1 MVSLLDMGVRARE
14 ERAAVAK
21 VLVIEKD
28 SVFAAVLEDRL
39 RVAGHAVRVLADAA
53 KAPAIALELQADF
66 LLLDTGADAAADTV
80 QALRGQDSTRS
91 LPMLAMS
98 DRNEGADR
106 VAALKAGADDYLARP
121 VDLEELLIRTERL
134 LGGRGAEQMLQ
145 GDLATHPLWAVL
157 QYLQQVRKTGS
168 LRVRSGNTSGTV
180 ALHDGEP
187 VNARWQTLRGR
198 EAFLAL
204 LCAEEG
210 TFRFDGSKP
219 PSGQP
224 EPLAVNELLMHSAWL
239 KDELENRRPYL
250 PATGEPLQTLTDFPP
265 RVGEELGG
273 LPLQRVLTR
282 IHEQP
287 GVRLFDLIAEETEA
301 PQTLRLTV
309 AWLVEHGLVSTRDR
323 VPESAPQNTM
333 ELSSAMIFDV
343 AIIGLLDAAKK
354 AGFDI
359 AALPC
364 LVLVEPSVWPGL
376 RRLIEEAPGYRTNEA
391 LRKLV
396 EQMELR
402 KAGSATLPVDRGKL
416 SLHVQALTKAAQPQ
430 IAAILPGCAGVL
442 VWVDGPDGAELAQSV
457 VQRLDATGGRAS
469 GMLVAG
475 TAAVQK
481 DVERLTGGSRR
492 WRTSQHAPKSLLGL
506 FRLLQ
511 PESR

>member
-1 MVSLLDMGVRARE
+1 
-14 ERAAVAK
+14 VAK

-39 RVAGHAVRVLADAA
+39 RVAGHAVRVLGDAA
-53 KAPAIALELQADF
+53 KASAAANEQQPD
-66 LLLDTGADAAADTV
+66 LLVLDAGADPAADAV

-91 LPMLAMS
+91 LPVLALS
-98 DRNEGADR
+98 SRAEGPDR
-106 VAALKAGADDYLARP
+106 VAALRAGADDFLALP
-121 VDLEELLIRTERL
+121 CELEELLIRAERL

-180 ALHDGEP
+180 GLRDGEP
-187 VNARWQTLRGR
+187 VNARWQALRGR

-204 LCAEEG
+204 LSAEEG
-210 TFRFDGSKP
+210 SFRFDGATP
-219 PSGQP
+219 PAGAP
-224 EPLAVNELLMHSAWL
+224 EPLSFNEILMHSAWL
-239 KDELENRRPYL
+239 KDELENRRQYL

-273 LPLQRVLTR
+273 LPLQRLLTR
-282 IHEQP
+282 IHNQP
-287 GVRLFDLIAEETEA
+287 GLRLFDLIAEETDA
-301 PQTLRLTV
+301 PLTTRLTV
-309 AWLVEHGLVSTRDR
+309 AWLVEHGLVATRDR
-323 VPESAPQNTM
+323 APESAPQSTM
-333 ELSSAMIFDV
+333 ELSSAMVFDV

-364 LVLVEPSVWPGL
+364 LVLVEPSAWPVL
-376 RRLIEEAPGYRTNEA
+376 RRLIQEAPGFRTNEA
-391 LRKLV
+391 LHKLV

-416 SLHVQALTKAAQPQ
+416 SLHVQALTRAAQPQ

-442 VWVDGPDGAELAQSV
+442 AWIESAEGAELAGPV
-457 VQRLDATGGRAS
+457 VQRLEATGGRAS

-481 DVERLTGGSRR
+481 EAERLSGGSRR
-492 WRTSQHAPKSLLGL
+492 WRTSPHAPKSLLGL

-511 PESR
+511 PETR

>member
-1 MVSLLDMGVRARE
+1 
-14 ERAAVAK
+14 VAK

-53 KAPAIALELQADF
+53 NAPAVALELQADF
-66 LLLDTGADAAADTV
+66 VLLDTGAAPAADAV
-80 QALRGQDSTRS
+80 LALRGQDATRS
-91 LPMLAMS
+91 LPVLALS

-106 VAALKAGADDYLARP
+106 VAALRAGADDYLARP
-121 VDLEELLIRTERL
+121 VDLDELLIRTERL

-180 ALHDGEP
+180 ALRDGEP
-187 VNARWQTLRGR
+187 VSARWQTLRGR

-210 TFRFDGSKP
+210 TFRFDGSTP
-219 PSGQP
+219 PAGQP
-224 EPLAVNELLMHSAWL
+224 EALAVNELLMHSAWL

-250 PATGEPLQTLTDFPP
+250 PATGEPLQTLTDFQP

-273 LPLQRVLTR
+273 LPLQRVLSR
-282 IHEQP
+282 IHEHP

-309 AWLVEHGLVSTRDR
+309 AWLVEHGLVATRDR
-323 VPESAPQNTM
+323 APESAPQNTM
-333 ELSSAMIFDV
+333 ELSSAMVFDV
-343 AIIGLLDAAKK
+343 AIIGLLEAAKK
-354 AGFDI
+354 AGFDT

-364 LVLVEPSVWPGL
+364 LVLVEPAAWPVL
-376 RRLIEEAPGYRTNEA
+376 RRLIEEAPGFRTNEA

-402 KAGSATLPVDRGKL
+402 RAGSATLPVDRGKL

-430 IAAILPGCAGVL
+430 IASILPGCAGVL
-442 VWVDGPDGAELAQSV
+442 VWVDSSEGAELAQTV

-475 TAAVQK
+475 TAAMQK
-481 DVERLTGGSRR
+481 EIERLTGGSRR

-511 PESR
+511 PETR